1 MFLSRYIVNYGR
13 IYSKLIKDDYKG
25 INEEITTFLLL
36 IGNSEHFIDLY
47 IMAISLLDSKNMF
60 IYNYKNCS
68 QKIIYKDVLEEES
81 QRKSIDDFDRDKSI
95 ITTDI
100 NYNSCSCKEYL
111 QSFDRFVLN
120 NNYDNPV
127 ELKEKVSLK
136 KLLQNPEQLMVDLFG
151 LLSFEVITAE
161 SSAEYI
167 YDDHSKL
174 MKFIKQYV
182 NNEVTDINLIYTTG
196 EVICPHLLSSFL
208 ILKNG
213 YVDIK
218 ALDDDTL
225 LLDEAEQENKV
236 LKYYK
241 ECTKT
246 VYVFDVSHLNDWLY
260 LHYNII

>member
-36 IGNSEHFIDLY
+36 IGNSEHFIDFY

-60 IYNYKNCS
+60 IYNYKDSS

-95 ITTDI
+95 ITTNI

-246 VYVFDVSHLNDWLY
+246 VYVFDINHLNDWLY